1 MMVTQYVP
9 GQRPAEEFLGAK
21 RRKITLPYV
30 GRGEGTYG
38 TLKTVCARTAPGRG
52 IFRSEAEK
60 NYTAICWARGGN
72 IRNSKNSMCPD
83 SARQRNF

>member
-9 GQRPAEEFLGAK
+9 GQRPAEEFLGAE

-38 TLKTVCARTAPGRG
+38 TLNRRKRG
-52 IFRSEAEK
+52 
-60 NYTAICWARGGN
+60 
-72 IRNSKNSMCPD
+72 
-83 SARQRNF
+83 